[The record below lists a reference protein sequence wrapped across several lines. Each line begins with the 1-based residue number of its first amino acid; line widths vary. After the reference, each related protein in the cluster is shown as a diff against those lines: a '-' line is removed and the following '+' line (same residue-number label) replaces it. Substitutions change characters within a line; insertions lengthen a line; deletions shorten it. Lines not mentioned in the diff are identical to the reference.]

1 MVALDPNYL
10 SQPTADWFVSGNLGK
25 DTDKVIFGEPAKVAQ
40 GQIADIIHSIS
51 SNIWKPARMQIW
63 AIAAS
68 TRSTLW
74 NRNSFSLR

>member
-1 MVALDPNYL
+1 
-10 SQPTADWFVSGNLGK
+10 LGK

-68 TRSTLW
+68 TRSTL
-74 NRNSFSLR
+74 